1 MVSQGWA
8 GGEEGIDLQGQAS
21 PKGVPAIEVREDGQ
35 MGARPSMRTVHKVGS
50 GTIGTEDARVA
61 GCDRR

>member
-8 GGEEGIDLQGQAS
+8 GGDEGIDLQGQAS

-35 MGARPSMRTVHKVGS
+35 MGARPTMSTVQRVGS
-50 GTIGTEDARVA
+50 GTIGTEDASVA
-61 GCDRR
+61 GCDMR